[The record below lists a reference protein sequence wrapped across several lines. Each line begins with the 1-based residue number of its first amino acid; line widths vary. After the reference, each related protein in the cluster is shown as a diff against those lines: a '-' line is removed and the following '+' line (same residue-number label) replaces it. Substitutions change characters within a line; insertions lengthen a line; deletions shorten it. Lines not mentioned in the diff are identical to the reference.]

1 LKTTT
6 SAKVNIAAIKKA
18 FQLELDEYN
27 STFKTIMSSNIK
39 LIDTIAKYVVKH
51 KGKNIRPLLVIMSG
65 KLVGEPTP
73 DTYIVASI
81 IELLH
86 SASLIH
92 DDVVDDANIRR
103 GFPSINAVW
112 KNKVAVLMGDYLL
125 SKCLIGA
132 TKTGQLEVFNI
143 LSDTAKR
150 LAKGELLQIERSRKL
165 NITETDYFQ
174 IISDKTAALISAAAE
189 LGARST
195 SVNSRD
201 HENLRQFG
209 EYLGI
214 SFQIKD
220 DLIDYLG
227 SQKLV
232 GKPIGNDLKEKKLT
246 LPLIHA
252 FKHASQ
258 KEIKSIK
265 RTLKRG
271 AKSKDISQII
281 KFVSQYKGI
290 EYAIDKQNE
299 YALKAKNTLSDYPDS
314 FTKDSLIKF
323 VDYITQRNK

>member
-1 LKTTT
+1 
-6 SAKVNIAAIKKA
+6 
-18 FQLELDEYN
+18 
-27 STFKTIMSSNIK
+27 
-39 LIDTIAKYVVKH
+39 
-51 KGKNIRPLLVIMSG
+51 
-65 KLVGEPTP
+65 
-73 DTYIVASI
+73 
-81 IELLH
+81 
-86 SASLIH
+86 
-92 DDVVDDANIRR
+92 VVDDANIRR

-125 SKCLIGA
+125 SKCLLGA
-132 TKTGQLEVFNI
+132 TKTGQLEIFNL

-174 IISDKTAALISAAAE
+174 IISDKTAALMSAAAE
-189 LGARST
+189 LGARS
-195 SVNSRD
+195 SSDKSGD
-201 HENLRQFG
+201 HERLRQFG

-252 FKHASQ
+252 FRHASA
-258 KEIKSIK
+258 KEVKSIK
-265 RTLKRG
+265 KTLKRG
-271 AKSKDISQII
+271 AKSKDITQILN
-281 KFVSQYKGI
+281 FVNEYRGI
-290 EYAIDKQNE
+290 EYAIEKQNE
-299 YALKAKNTLSDYPDS
+299 YAQKAKDTISIYPDS
-314 FTKDSLIKF
+314 DAKKFLLQF

>member
-1 LKTTT
+1 LR
-6 SAKVNIAAIKKA
+6 AKINIAAIKKRY
-18 FQLELDEYN
+18 QLELEEYN
-27 STFKTIMSSNIK
+27 ATFRSIMSSNIK
-39 LIDTIAKYVVKH
+39 LIDTVAKYVVRH
-51 KGKNIRPLLVIMSG
+51 KGKNVRPLLVIMSA

-73 DTYIVASI
+73 NTYIVASI
-81 IELLH
+81 VELLH

-132 TKTGQLEVFNI
+132 TKTGQLEIFNL

-174 IISDKTAALISAAAE
+174 VISDKTAALISAAAE
-189 LGARST
+189 LGARSSST
-195 SVNSRD
+195 NSGD
-201 HENLRQFG
+201 HEQLRMFG

-232 GKPIGNDLKEKKLT
+232 GKPVGNDLKEKKLT

-252 FKHASQ
+252 FKHASA
-258 KEIKSIK
+258 KEVKAVK
-265 RTLKRG
+265 KTLKRG
-271 AKSKDISQII
+271 AKSKDINQIL
-281 KFVSQYKGI
+281 KFVNEYKGI
-290 EYAIDKQNE
+290 EYAIGKQDE
-299 YALKAKNTLSDYPDS
+299 YAQKAKDSLSIYPDS
-314 FTKDSLIKF
+314 ATKESLLQF